1 MYSKHESL
9 VGMLK
14 PMMMFTGT
22 WRLDETKS
30 TVQWLYWLYSLI
42 FQGFGLLFVVLV
54 VTKFI
59 EFVQSGADSSDI
71 ISAQVYLLSTT
82 SISGKVLIYQV
93 YKVSDIFKAI
103 LDEEE
108 NLWRSEDHE
117 FKSAYQRE
125 IKYIRK
131 WNWGIL
137 LSSMFTALALMSA
150 GVASLVPVDN
160 STIDSDTNHKE
171 EFSMFPIWLPY
182 RQSDHRASVVALK
195 CILTFVCASL
205 YIVSCMIFVA
215 LMIYSVGLL
224 KMQQEKIRKCEWN
237 SYDMAANPSVDM
249 KALIINNRG
258 VFRFIKHVDKC
269 IRYVILVDVLLSSIN
284 IASLATN
291 AWHVSF
297 KIHVF
302 YLTNALFSNDLLL
315 SIIPFLNKH
324 FFLQFRSDDFLFSI
338 CFLLMQ
344 IVQVLVLGWF
354 ANDIIVQSK
363 ATADVLCNM
372 NWHYLDIK
380 NKKMFLMMLM
390 QYQHVSVISIG
401 PFGPM
406 TIKSVISV
414 IKAAY
419 SYMMLM
425 RTYK

>member
-195 CILTFVCASL
+195 CILTFICASL

-291 AWHVSF
+291 AWH
-297 KIHVF
+297 
-302 YLTNALFSNDLLL
+302 
-315 SIIPFLNKH
+315 
-324 FFLQFRSDDFLFSI
+324 FRSDDFLFSI

-354 ANDIIVQSK
+354 ANDIIVQSQ

-372 NWHYLDIK
+372 NWYYLDIK
-380 NKKMFLMMLM
+380 NKKMFLMMIM

>member
-1 MYSKHESL
+1 MKLNFDDGSVSL
-9 VGMLK
+9 NMWAVGERYA
-14 PMMMFTGT
+14 T
-22 WRLDETKS
+22 EA
-30 TVQWLYWLYSLI
+30 V
-42 FQGFGLLFVVLV
+42 GFGLLFVVLV

-291 AWHVSF
+291 AWH
-297 KIHVF
+297 
-302 YLTNALFSNDLLL
+302 
-315 SIIPFLNKH
+315 
-324 FFLQFRSDDFLFSI
+324 FRSDDFLFSI